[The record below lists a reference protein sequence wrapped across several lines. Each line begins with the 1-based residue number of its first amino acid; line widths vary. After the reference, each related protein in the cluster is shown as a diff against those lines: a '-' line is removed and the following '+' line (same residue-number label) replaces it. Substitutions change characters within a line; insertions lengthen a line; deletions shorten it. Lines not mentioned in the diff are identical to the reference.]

1 MTKTT
6 IPVLAILLVGLTG
19 LAQSQNVY
27 DGNDIKFVSGQT
39 VQPAFEGW
47 SRNPDGSFALWF
59 GYLNRNYEEM
69 PDVQLGSDNGFGAG
83 GEDLGQPTHF
93 LVRRQKT
100 VFKVTVPADWP
111 KDKDVVWTL
120 KTHGTALKAYGS
132 LWPVWEI
139 DPLDTATRPGR
150 DYGDPDNAPPKIT
163 SPPIPDQTV
172 AVGTPLTLT
181 LSVTDDGLP
190 KPANRGGGGR
200 GGRGRGGAGGGGA
213 ASADL
218 APATA
223 TASVDADV
231 PQIRGGLRVEWIQ
244 YRGVGKVR
252 FSPSPAPVLD
262 ANGKPDL
269 TGGTATTKVTF
280 EKPGVYTLRAVATDG
295 QGSMN
300 IRDLKVTVTN

>member
-1 MTKTT
+1 MMKTKGMM
-6 IPVLAILLVGLTG
+6 PVVAIALFVACIGLVR
-19 LAQSQNVY
+19 AQQEY
-27 DGNDIKFVSGQT
+27 FGNDIKFNGGQT

-59 GYLNRNYEEM
+59 GYLNRNYQET
-69 PDVQLGSDNGFGAG
+69 PDVETGTDNGFGAG

-120 KTHGTALKAYGS
+120 KTHGTVLKAYGS

-139 DPLDTATRPGR
+139 DSLDVGTRIGR
-150 DYGDPDNAPPKIT
+150 EYGDPDNAAPKIT

-172 AVGTPLTLT
+172 APGTPLTFT

-190 KPANRGGGGR
+190 KPTNRGGGA
-200 GGRGRGGAGGGGA
+200 GGRGRGGRAGGA
-213 ASADL
+213 AAADAGAGL
-218 APATA
+218 A

-231 PQIRGGLRVEWIQ
+231 PQI
-244 YRGVGKVR
+244 
-252 FSPSPAPVLD
+252 
-262 ANGKPDL
+262 
-269 TGGTATTKVTF
+269 GTN
-280 EKPGVYTLRAVATDG
+280 LRAPPRTADRGDAPDPRVATDTRTHHG
-295 QGSMN
+295 
-300 IRDLKVTVTN
+300 VTDIAHPSRPKRHADPCKPDAIARRG

>member
-1 MTKTT
+1 MTSA
-6 IPVLAILLVGLTG
+6 LAILIVAGLVGIMRG
-19 LAQSQNVY
+19 QDFSMSDVKYN
-27 DGNDIKFVSGQT
+27 NGQT

-59 GYLNRNYEEM
+59 GYLNRNYQET
-69 PDVQLGSDNGFGAG
+69 PDVEVGPDNGFGAG

-93 LVRRQKT
+93 LIRRQKT

-139 DPLDTATRPGR
+139 ESLDVGTRLGR
-150 DYGDPDNAPPKIT
+150 EYGDPDNAAPKIT

-181 LSVTDDGLP
+181 LSVTDDGQP
-190 KPANRGGGGR
+190 KPTNRGGGA
-200 GGRGRGGAGGGGA
+200 GGRGRGGRAGGA
-213 ASADL
+213 AAADNGGA
-218 APATA
+218 APDSGGAS
-223 TASVDADV
+223 ASVDADV

-244 YRGVGKVR
+244 FRGAGKVK
-252 FSPSPAPVLD
+252 FAPAPAPVVD
-262 ANGKPDL
+262 EAGKPSL
-269 TGGTATTKVTF
+269 TGGTATTKATF
-280 EKPGVYTLRAVATDG
+280 DKPGVYTLRGIAMDG
-295 QGSMN
+295 QGSMS
-300 IRDLKVTVTN
+300 IRDVKVTVKNP

>member
-69 PDVQLGSDNGFGAG
+69 PDVQLGPDNGFGAG